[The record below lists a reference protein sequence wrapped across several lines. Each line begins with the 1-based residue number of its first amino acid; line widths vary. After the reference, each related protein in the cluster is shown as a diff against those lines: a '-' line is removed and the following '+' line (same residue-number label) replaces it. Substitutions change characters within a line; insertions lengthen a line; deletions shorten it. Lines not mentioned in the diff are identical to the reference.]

1 MSILAID
8 AVSKSFGGFVAV
20 DGVSLELKAGELR
33 GLIGANGA
41 GKSTLLHLI
50 YGRIRG
56 DQGTIRFG
64 ETDVT
69 NLPAHQRARLGMGL
83 VFQVTSVFA
92 DLTVEENLLLGA
104 LPKLPGRE
112 ASADRAEVER
122 VLELIQLGGLRAR
135 RARHLSHGEQRW
147 LEIGMVLLTGP
158 RLLLLDE
165 PTSGM
170 TRAESRSTAAL
181 LRELQ
186 TARAAE
192 AMIVV
197 EHNIEFIRLVSDRVT
212 VMHRGAV
219 LADGT
224 IDEVQANADVQ
235 ASYLGRRH

>member
-1 MSILAID
+1 VSVLAVD
-8 AVSKSFGGFVAV
+8 RVTKTFGGLLAV
-20 DGVSLELKAGELR
+20 DDVSLELNAGELR

-50 YGRIRG
+50 YGRFRSDRG
-56 DQGTIRFG
+56 SIRFAD
-64 ETDVT
+64 TDVT

-83 VFQVTSVFA
+83 VFQVASVFA

-104 LPKLPGRE
+104 LPKLPRRE
-112 ASADRAEVER
+112 ASADSAEVER
-122 VLELIQLGGLRAR
+122 VLELIDLAGVRAR

-158 RLLLLDE
+158 KLLLLDE

-170 TRAESRSTAAL
+170 TRAESRNTASL
-181 LRELQ
+181 LRQLQ
-186 TARAAE
+186 AARAAE

-212 VMHRGAV
+212 VMHRGSI

-224 IDEVQANADVQ
+224 IEEVQANPDVQ

>member
-1 MSILAID
+1 MSVLAID
-8 AVSKSFGGFVAV
+8 GLTKSFRGFIAV
-20 DGVSLELKAGELR
+20 RDVSLELNRGELR

-50 YGRIRG
+50 YGRLQA
-56 DQGTIRFG
+56 DHGTIRFAD
-64 ETDVT
+64 TDVT
-69 NLPAHQRARLGMGL
+69 RLPGRERARLGMGL
-83 VFQVTSVFA
+83 VFQMASVFD

-104 LPKLPGRE
+104 LPKLL
-112 ASADRAEVER
+112 SADRSVDPAEVER
-122 VLELIQLGGLRAR
+122 VLELIDLADERRR
-135 RARHLSHGEQRW
+135 RARHLSHGQQRW
-147 LEIGMVLLTGP
+147 LEIGMVLLTKP
-158 RLLLLDE
+158 KLLLLDE

-186 TARAAE
+186 AAGAAE

-212 VMHRGAV
+212 VMHRGEV

-224 IDEVQANADVQ
+224 VDEVQANPDVQ
-235 ASYLGRRH
+235 ASYLGRRQ